1 LLQVKELTV
10 HYGKALAV
18 ENVSLDVKE
27 GEFVAVIGPNGA
39 GKTTLFKTISSVI
52 KPSSGEIYFE
62 GKRID
67 TLPPHEVAKLG
78 IAHCPERRRLA
89 YRMTVMENL
98 ELGAYLR
105 DDREGIA
112 EDLNYVFELF
122 PILKERKN
130 QKAGT
135 LSGGEQQMLA
145 IGRALMANPR
155 LLMMD
160 EPSVGLAPLMKE
172 RIFEAIEEIKMERKV
187 TILISEQDASLVLP
201 MSDRAYVM
209 ETGKI
214 KMEGRGKE
222 LMDNDYVKVTYL
234 GL

>member
-1 LLQVKELTV
+1 MLQVRELTV

-18 ENVSLDVKE
+18 EKVSLDVRE

-52 KPSSGEIYFE
+52 KPTSGEIYFE

-67 TLPPHEVAKLG
+67 ILPPHEVARLG
-78 IAHCPERRRLA
+78 IAHCPERRRLG
-89 YRMTVMENL
+89 YRMTVLENL

-105 DDREGIA
+105 NDREGVA
-112 EDLNYVFELF
+112 EDLKYVFELF
-122 PILKERKN
+122 SVLKERKN

-172 RIFEAIEEIKMERKV
+172 RIFEAIEEIKRERKV

-201 MSDRAYVM
+201 MADRAYVM

-214 KMEGRGKE
+214 RMEGKGKE

>member
-1 LLQVKELTV
+1 MLQVRNVVV

-18 ENVSLDVKE
+18 DSVSLEVKE

-39 GKTTLFKTISSVI
+39 GKTTLFKTISSVK
-52 KPSSGEIYFE
+52 KPTSGEIFFE
-62 GKRID
+62 EIRID
-67 TLPPHEVAKLG
+67 YLPPHEVAKLG
-78 IAHCPERRRLA
+78 ISHCPERRRLG

-105 DDREGIA
+105 KDKSAVE
-112 EDLNYVFELF
+112 EDLKYVFELF
-122 PILKERKN
+122 PVQKEKKN

-155 LLMMD
+155 LLMLD

-172 RIFEAIEEIKMERKV
+172 RIFEAIEEIKRERNA

-201 MSDRAYVM
+201 ISDRAYVM

-214 KMEGRGKE
+214 KMEGSGNE
-222 LMDNDYVKVTYL
+222 LLDNDYVKITYL

>member
-1 LLQVKELTV
+1 MLQVKNITV

-18 ENVSLDVKE
+18 DSVSLEVSE

-52 KPSSGEIYFE
+52 KPTSGEIIFE
-62 GKRID
+62 GVRISN
-67 TLPPHEVAKLG
+67 LPPHEVARLG
-78 IAHCPERRRLA
+78 IAHCPERRKLG
-89 YRMTVMENL
+89 YRMSVMENL

-105 DDREGIA
+105 KDKTGIG
-112 EDLNYVFELF
+112 EDLKFVFEMF
-122 PILKERKN
+122 PVLKERKN

-145 IGRALMANPR
+145 IGRALMANPK

-172 RIFEAIEEIKMERKV
+172 RIFEAIEEIKKEKKV

-214 KMEGRGKE
+214 KIQGRGKE
-222 LMDNDYVKVTYL
+222 LMENDYVKVTYL

>member
-1 LLQVKELTV
+1 MLQVRNVVV

-18 ENVSLDVKE
+18 DSVSLEVKE

-39 GKTTLFKTISSVI
+39 GKTTLFKTISSVK
-52 KPSSGEIYFE
+52 KPTSGEIFFE
-62 GKRID
+62 EIRID
-67 TLPPHEVAKLG
+67 YLPPHEVAKLG
-78 IAHCPERRRLA
+78 ISHCPERRRLG

-105 DDREGIA
+105 KDKSAVE
-112 EDLNYVFELF
+112 EDLKYVFELF
-122 PILKERKN
+122 PVLKERKN

-172 RIFEAIEEIKMERKV
+172 RIFEAIEEIKRERNA

-201 MSDRAYVM
+201 ISDRAYVM

-214 KMEGRGKE
+214 KMEGSGNE
-222 LMDNDYVKVTYL
+222 LLDNDYVKITYL

>member
-1 LLQVKELTV
+1 LLQVKSVTV

-18 ENVSLDVKE
+18 DSVSLEVDE

-52 KPSSGEIYFE
+52 RPTSGEILFE
-62 GKRID
+62 GVRISD
-67 TLPPHEVAKLG
+67 LPPHEVARLG
-78 IAHCPERRRLA
+78 IAHCPERRRLG
-89 YRMTVMENL
+89 YRMSVMENL

-105 DDREGIA
+105 KDRAGIE
-112 EDLNYVFELF
+112 EDLKFVFEMF
-122 PILKERKN
+122 PVLKERKN

-145 IGRALMANPR
+145 IARALMADPK

-172 RIFEAIEEIKMERKV
+172 RIFEAIEEIKKERSV

-209 ETGKI
+209 ETGRMKI
-214 KMEGRGKE
+214 EGRGRE
-222 LMDNDYVKVTYL
+222 LMENDYVKVTYL

>member
-1 LLQVKELTV
+1 MLQVKELTV

-18 ENVSLDVKE
+18 ENVSLDVRE

-52 KPSSGEIYFE
+52 KPTSGEIYFE
-62 GKRID
+62 GRRID

-78 IAHCPERRRLA
+78 IAHCPERRRLG

-105 DDREGIA
+105 NDRDGIA

-160 EPSVGLAPLMKE
+160 EPSVGLAPIMKE
-172 RIFEAIEEIKMERKV
+172 RIFEAIEEIKREKKV

-201 MSDRAYVM
+201 MADRAYVM
-209 ETGKI
+209 ETGRI
-214 KMEGRGKE
+214 KMEGKGKE
-222 LMDNDYVKVTYL
+222 LMENDYVRMTYL

>member
-1 LLQVKELTV
+1 LLQVKNVTV

-18 ENVSLDVKE
+18 DSVSLEVSE

-52 KPSSGEIYFE
+52 KPTSGEIVFE
-62 GKRID
+62 GVRISD
-67 TLPPHEVAKLG
+67 LPPHEVARLG
-78 IAHCPERRRLA
+78 IAHCPERRRLG
-89 YRMTVMENL
+89 YRMSVMENL

-105 DDREGIA
+105 KDKAGIE
-112 EDLNYVFELF
+112 EDLKFVFEMF
-122 PILKERKN
+122 PVLKERKN

-145 IGRALMANPR
+145 IGRALMADPK

-172 RIFEAIEEIKMERKV
+172 RIFEAIGEIKREKNV

-214 KMEGRGKE
+214 KIEGRGKE
-222 LMDNDYVKVTYL
+222 LMENDYVKVTYL

>member
-1 LLQVKELTV
+1 MLQVRELTV

-18 ENVSLDVKE
+18 ERVSLDVRE

-39 GKTTLFKTISSVI
+39 GKTTLFKTVSSLI
-52 KPSSGEIYFE
+52 KPTSGEIYFE
-62 GKRID
+62 GRRID
-67 TLPPHEVAKLG
+67 TLPPHEVARLG
-78 IAHCPERRRLA
+78 IAHCPERRRLG

-105 DDREGIA
+105 NDREGIA
-112 EDLNYVFELF
+112 EDLKYVFELF
-122 PILKERKN
+122 PVLKERKN

-160 EPSVGLAPLMKE
+160 EPSVGLAPLMKD
-172 RIFEAIEEIKMERKV
+172 RIFEAIEEIKRERKV

-201 MSDRAYVM
+201 ISDRAYVM
-209 ETGKI
+209 ETGRI
-214 KMEGRGKE
+214 KMEGKGKE
-222 LMDNDYVKVTYL
+222 LMENEYVRMTYL

>member
-1 LLQVKELTV
+1 MLQVKEVTV

-18 ENVSLDVKE
+18 DRVSLEVNE

-39 GKTTLFKTISSVI
+39 GKTTLFKTISSV
-52 KPSSGEIYFE
+52 KRPTSGEILFE
-62 GKRID
+62 ERRIND
-67 TLPPHEVAKLG
+67 LPPHEVAKLG

-105 DDREGIA
+105 KDKNAME
-112 EDLNYVFELF
+112 EDLKYVFDLF
-122 PILKERKN
+122 PVLKERKN

-145 IGRALMANPR
+145 IGRAMMANPR

-172 RIFEAIEEIKMERKV
+172 RIFEAIKEIKKERNV

-209 ETGKI
+209 ETGRI
-214 KMEGRGKE
+214 KMEGSGRE
-222 LMDNDYVKVTYL
+222 LMDNDYVKITYL

>member
-1 LLQVKELTV
+1 MLQVKSVTV

-18 ENVSLDVKE
+18 DSVSLEVDE

-52 KPSSGEIYFE
+52 RPTSGEILFE
-62 GKRID
+62 GVRISD
-67 TLPPHEVAKLG
+67 LPPHEVARLG
-78 IAHCPERRRLA
+78 IAHCPERRRLG
-89 YRMTVMENL
+89 YRMSVMENL

-105 DDREGIA
+105 KDRAGIE
-112 EDLNYVFELF
+112 EDLKFVFEMF
-122 PILKERKN
+122 PVLKERKN

-145 IGRALMANPR
+145 IARALMADPK

-172 RIFEAIEEIKMERKV
+172 RIFEAIEEIKKERSV

-209 ETGKI
+209 ETGRMKI
-214 KMEGRGKE
+214 EGRGRE
-222 LMDNDYVKVTYL
+222 LMENDYVKVTYL

>member
-1 LLQVKELTV
+1 LLQVRELTV

-18 ENVSLDVKE
+18 ERVSLEVKE

-39 GKTTLFKTISSVI
+39 GKTTLFKTVSSLI
-52 KPSSGEIYFE
+52 KPTSGEIYFE
-62 GKRID
+62 GRRID
-67 TLPPHEVAKLG
+67 TLPPHEVARLG
-78 IAHCPERRRLA
+78 IAHCPERRRLG

-105 DDREGIA
+105 DDREAIT

-122 PILKERKN
+122 PVLKERKN

-160 EPSVGLAPLMKE
+160 EPSVGLAPIMKE
-172 RIFEAIEEIKMERKV
+172 RIFEAIEEIKRERKV

-201 MSDRAYVM
+201 ISDRAYVM
-209 ETGKI
+209 ETGRI
-214 KMEGRGKE
+214 KMEGKGKE
-222 LMDNDYVKVTYL
+222 LMENEYVKMTYL

>member
-1 LLQVKELTV
+1 MLTV

-18 ENVSLDVKE
+18 EKVSLDVRE

-52 KPSSGEIYFE
+52 KPTSGEIYFE
-62 GKRID
+62 GKRTD
-67 TLPPHEVAKLG
+67 MLPPHEVARLG

-89 YRMTVMENL
+89 SRMTVMENL

-105 DDREGIA
+105 NDREGVV
-112 EDLNYVFELF
+112 EDLKYVFELF
-122 PILKERKN
+122 PVLKERKN

-172 RIFEAIEEIKMERKV
+172 RIFEAIGEIKRERRV

-201 MSDRAYVM
+201 MADRAYVM
-209 ETGKI
+209 ETGRI

>member
-1 LLQVKELTV
+1 MLQVKKITV

-18 ENVSLDVKE
+18 DNVSIEVRE

-39 GKTTLFKTISSVI
+39 GKTTLFKTISSIV
-52 KPSSGEIYFE
+52 KPTSGKIYFD
-62 GKRID
+62 GVRTD
-67 TLPPHEVAKLG
+67 VLPPHEVAKLG
-78 IAHCPERRRLA
+78 IAHCPERRRLG
-89 YRMTVMENL
+89 YRMSVIENL

-105 DDREGIA
+105 KDKEAIQ
-112 EDLNYVFELF
+112 EDLKFVYEMF
-122 PILKERKN
+122 PVLKERKN

-172 RIFEAIEEIKMERKV
+172 RIFEAIEMIKKERNV

-201 MSDRAYVM
+201 ISDRAYVM

-214 KMEGRGKE
+214 KIEGKGKE
-222 LMDNDYVKVTYL
+222 LMENDYVKVTYL

>member
-18 ENVSLDVKE
+18 ERVSLNVKE

-67 TLPPHEVAKLG
+67 TLPPHEVARLG

-89 YRMTVMENL
+89 SRMTVMENL

-105 DDREGIA
+105 NDKEGIA
-112 EDLNYVFELF
+112 EDLNYIFELF
-122 PILKERKN
+122 PVLKERKN

-172 RIFEAIEEIKMERKV
+172 RIFEAIEEIKRERKV

-214 KMEGRGKE
+214 RMEGRGKE

>member
-1 LLQVKELTV
+1 MLQVKNITV

-18 ENVSLDVKE
+18 DSVSLEVNE

-39 GKTTLFKTISSVI
+39 GKTTLFKTISSII
-52 KPSSGEIYFE
+52 KPTSGEIYFD
-62 GKRID
+62 GVRTD
-67 TLPPHEVAKLG
+67 VLPPHEVAKLG

-105 DDREGIA
+105 KDRGSIE
-112 EDLNYVFELF
+112 EDLRFVFEMF
-122 PILKERKN
+122 PVLKERKN

-145 IGRALMANPR
+145 VGRALMSNPK

-172 RIFEAIEEIKMERKV
+172 KISEAIETIKKERNV
-187 TILISEQDASLVLP
+187 TILISEQDASLVLSI
-201 MSDRAYVM
+201 SDRAYVM

-214 KMEGRGKE
+214 KMQGKGKE
-222 LMDNDYVKVTYL
+222 LIDNDYVKVTYL

>member
-1 LLQVKELTV
+1 MLQVRELTV

-18 ENVSLDVKE
+18 EKVSLDVRE

-52 KPSSGEIYFE
+52 KPTSGEIYFE

-67 TLPPHEVAKLG
+67 ILPPHEVARLG
-78 IAHCPERRRLA
+78 IAHCPERRRLG
-89 YRMTVMENL
+89 YRMTVLENL

-105 DDREGIA
+105 NDREGVA
-112 EDLNYVFELF
+112 EDLKYVFELF
-122 PILKERKN
+122 PVLKERKN

-172 RIFEAIEEIKMERKV
+172 RIFEAIEEIKKERKI

-201 MSDRAYVM
+201 MADRAYVM

-214 KMEGRGKE
+214 RMEGKGKE

>member
-1 LLQVKELTV
+1 LLQVRELTV

-18 ENVSLDVKE
+18 ERVSLDVRE

-52 KPSSGEIYFE
+52 KPTSGEIYFE
-62 GKRID
+62 GRRID
-67 TLPPHEVAKLG
+67 TLPPHEVARLG
-78 IAHCPERRRLA
+78 IAHCPERRRLG

-105 DDREGIA
+105 NDREGIA
-112 EDLNYVFELF
+112 EDLKYVFELF
-122 PILKERKN
+122 PVLKERKN

-160 EPSVGLAPLMKE
+160 EPSVGLAPLMKD
-172 RIFEAIEEIKMERKV
+172 RIFEAIEEIKRERKV

-201 MSDRAYVM
+201 ISDRAYVM
-209 ETGKI
+209 ETGRI
-214 KMEGRGKE
+214 KMEGKGKE
-222 LMDNDYVKVTYL
+222 LMENEYVRMTYL

>member
-1 LLQVKELTV
+1 MLQVKELTV

>member
-1 LLQVKELTV
+1 LLQVKDVTV

-18 ENVSLDVKE
+18 DNVSIEVKE

-52 KPSSGEIYFE
+52 KPTSGEIYF
-62 GKRID
+62 GDDRTDI
-67 TLPPHEVAKLG
+67 LPPHEVAKLG
-78 IAHCPERRRLA
+78 IAHCPERRRLG

-105 DDREGIA
+105 KDRDEIRK
-112 EDLNYVFELF
+112 DLKFVFEMF
-122 PILKERKN
+122 PVLEERKN
-130 QKAGT
+130 QRAGT

-145 IGRALMANPR
+145 IGRALMADPK

-172 RIFEAIEEIKMERKV
+172 RIFEAIEEIKREKNV

-201 MSDRAYVM
+201 ISDRAYVM
-209 ETGKI
+209 ETGRIRIGGK
-214 KMEGRGKE
+214 GRE
-222 LMDNDYVKVTYL
+222 LIENDYVKVTYL

>member
-1 LLQVKELTV
+1 MLQVKELTV

-18 ENVSLDVKE
+18 ERVSLDVRE

-67 TLPPHEVAKLG
+67 ILPPHEVARLG
-78 IAHCPERRRLA
+78 IAHCPERRRLG
-89 YRMTVMENL
+89 YRMTVLENL

-105 DDREGIA
+105 NDKEGIA

-172 RIFEAIEEIKMERKV
+172 RIFEAIEEIKRERKV

-201 MSDRAYVM
+201 MADRAYVM
-209 ETGKI
+209 ETGRI
-214 KMEGRGKE
+214 KMEGGGKE
-222 LMDNDYVKVTYL
+222 LMENEYVKMTYL
-234 GL
+234 GI

>member
-1 LLQVKELTV
+1 MLQVKELTV

-18 ENVSLDVKE
+18 ERVSLNVKE

-67 TLPPHEVAKLG
+67 TLPPHEVARLG

-89 YRMTVMENL
+89 SRMTVMENL

-105 DDREGIA
+105 NDKEGIA
-112 EDLNYVFELF
+112 EDLNYIFELF
-122 PILKERKN
+122 PVLKERKN

-172 RIFEAIEEIKMERKV
+172 RIFEAIEEIKRERKV

-214 KMEGRGKE
+214 RMEGRGKE